1 MSEYRFSTFFI
12 DGQLMRRFELAQPI
26 TKYGDIE
33 YVKARLDEIRERCPA
48 FAKYIVETSR
58 LIVEADG
65 KD

>member
-33 YVKARLDEIRERCPA
+33 YVRARLDEIGERCPA